1 MTRKHAV
8 NFANYICRFE
18 HLELLDLINEVI
30 IPSFTSRYIRT
41 YRESKYFFHDIRI
54 ENLIESNKGHEPA
67 IFGRIVKDT
76 VLRSHQVF
84 QKGALVVSDEKI
96 ESSPSS
102 IFVLLLKSH
111 KLIFLKEY
119 GRSPNIEAFRSTSLQ
134 FIKKHRIKFI
144 NDIYENQDPNKK
156 KLNKGELDSMY
167 PLPTLDILPLSNQEG
182 LAEFVSRFKVLQS
195 VTVKMIK
202 PNNEINTDKFFKSA
216 RKISDNLGSNQSKI
230 SFKNKG
236 GLAKEKAVSEIE
248 PALDGN
254 SSISFSGTDEH
265 DDKLSG
271 TNEDFKLTSYLE
283 LANESITAIAK
294 KMFSLF
300 QAALLDELII
310 LPPHKLSESAKAKL
324 ESLKNSKA

>member
-18 HLELLDLINEVI
+18 HLELLDLVEEVV
-30 IPSFTSRYIRT
+30 IPSFTSGYIRT
-41 YRESKYFFHDIRI
+41 YRESKYFFHDIRF
-54 ENLIESNKGHEPA
+54 ENLIETDKGYEPA

-76 VLRSHQVF
+76 VLHSQQVF
-84 QKGALVVSDEKI
+84 QAGALVASDEKI

-102 IFVLLLKSH
+102 IFVLLLKTH

-119 GRSPNIEAFRSTSLQ
+119 GRSPNLEAFRSTSLQ
-134 FIKKHRIKFI
+134 FIKKQRVKLI
-144 NDIYENQDPNKK
+144 NDIYESQEPNQK
-156 KLNKGELDSMY
+156 KLNKGEIGAMY
-167 PLPTLDILPLSNQEG
+167 PLPTLDILPLSNQEE
-182 LAEFVSRFKVLQS
+182 LSEFVSRFKVLQS

-202 PNNEINTDKFFKSA
+202 PNNEINQDKFFKTA
-216 RKISDNLGSNQSKI
+216 RRISDSLGSSQSKI
-230 SFKNKG
+230 SFRNKD
-236 GLAKEKAVSEIE
+236 GLVKEKAVAEIE

-283 LANESITAIAK
+283 LANESVVATAK
-294 KMFSLF
+294 KMFTLF
-300 QAALLDELII
+300 QSALADALIK
-310 LPPHKLSESAKAKL
+310 LPPNELSKNAEAKL